1 MNKPAPRRK
10 TRCLHPRRVPAMHQA
25 MTQRLRIA
33 TWNINSLRLRLPLLA
48 RLAEALDPDVIC
60 LQETKVPD
68 ELFPGAT
75 LPDLGYPHVAYRG
88 MKGYNGVA
96 ILSRLPLARLDIAP
110 DWCGKGD
117 CRHIAVA
124 LDLKSGPVELHDFY
138 GPAGGDVPDRTE
150 NPKYGHKLDFVAEA
164 TSWFAAR
171 PTLTR
176 TVLVGDLNIAPLEHD
191 VWSHKQ
197 LLDVVSHTP
206 PETAGLTE
214 WRRTRFIDAMRHF
227 VPDDQKLY
235 TWWSYRNRDWR
246 ASDRGR
252 RLDHIW
258 VSPDL
263 RDALQNL
270 TVHKDA
276 RDWPQSSDHVPVCV
290 ELEL

>member
-1 MNKPAPRRK
+1 
-10 TRCLHPRRVPAMHQA
+10 

-33 TWNINSLRLRLPLLA
+33 TWNINSLRLRMPLLS
-48 RLAEALDPDVIC
+48 RLVADLDPDVIC

-68 ELFPGAT
+68 ELFPAAG
-75 LPDLGYPHVAYRG
+75 PVDLGYPFVAFRG

-96 ILSRLPLARLDIAP
+96 ILSRLPFAPLDTVP

-117 CRHIAVA
+117 CRHVAVT
-124 LDLKSGPVELHDFY
+124 LDLASGPVALHDFY
-138 GPAGGDVPDRTE
+138 VPAGGDIPDRAL
-150 NPKYGHKLDFVAEA
+150 NVKYAHKLDFVAETTA
-164 TSWFAAR
+164 WFAAG
-171 PTLTR
+171 PPLTR

-214 WRRTRFIDAMRHF
+214 WQRTRFIDAMRHF
-227 VPDDQKLY
+227 VPEDQKLY

-252 RLDHIW
+252 RLDHVW
-258 VSPDL
+258 VTPDL
-263 RDALQNL
+263 RDGLVSS

-276 RDWPQSSDHVPVCV
+276 RDWPQGSDHVPVCV
-290 ELEL
+290 ELEV